1 MGKIFLLL
9 MWIYQ
14 SAFGFWA
21 FAWFKSHDPLPPYVL
36 EHPLIS
42 EEYIYGVGD
51 GKSFLEA
58 KTKGLN
64 DIATQMES
72 NVRSITS
79 VNKNTQSGSTTD
91 QQITV
96 LTKRLIDNF
105 EIMDETHANGVT
117 YLLIRY
123 KRR

>member
-1 MGKIFLLL
+1 MTLT
-9 MWIYQ
+9 YQ
-14 SAFGFWA
+14 SVFGFWP
-21 FAWFKSHDPLPPYVL
+21 FDWFKTKDPLPPYVL
-36 EHPLIS
+36 EHPLLN
-42 EEYIYGVGD
+42 EEYVYGVGN

-58 KTKGLN
+58 KSKALN

-79 VNKNTQSGSTTD
+79 VNKNTQFGSSAD

-96 LTKRLIDNF
+96 LTKRHIENY
-105 EIMDETHANGVT
+105 EIIDETHANGTT
-117 YLLIRY
+117 YLLVRS